1 MGIVIETLSSVQF
14 DIMRATEVLQSKG
27 AATIDSQTFIIE
39 HQIDSAGT
47 VNPDERIYTDAIFQ
61 YLTGASSIKNGSN
74 DKIITPSSTES
85 VPKSFFYVVRNG
97 LGPLR
102 EGSEEEAENFYNFYV
117 ETANDYNSGT
127 FRVIMIVALIV
138 LLISDMILIP
148 IVFQVHKTN
157 DRVLAFFGYIPIS
170 EISELAAKCE
180 QYMQNYIEDH
190 KANKDFSYESEE
202 EIENSRAQNAD
213 NSYLDQSQSHSQN
226 PDEVVEGDSVNPET
240 SMHLDVSERIEA
252 SPVTDFQN
260 RQNTLNVPNSSQR
273 KPTGKTTN
281 GVSETSAMNV
291 KTNAFNSPET
301 SKIQLNKSHGNK
313 EDGKRTPKE
322 EDRRREEELDLE
334 IANDRSTKLLNSRN
348 NRRASV
354 VIQFVIIAAIFGVY
368 FLVDY
373 IVVELEFLD
382 NVKKSLEHMKLTS
395 ERMPMIKYIQA
406 FTLEEISTPN
416 LTALYAFPLDKTY
429 TRTNSK

>member
-1 MGIVIETLSSVQF
+1 
-14 DIMRATEVLQSKG
+14 MRATEVLQSKG
-27 AATIDSQTFIIE
+27 AASIDSDQFVIQY
-39 HQIDSAGT
+39 QIDNNGGS
-47 VNPDERIYTDAIFQ
+47 NSDYRIYTDAVFQ
-61 YLTGASSIKNGSN
+61 YITAASAIRNGSN
-74 DKIITPSSTES
+74 TQIKSTSATES
-85 VPKSFFYVVRNG
+85 TPKNFFFVKRNG
-97 LGPLR
+97 MGPLR
-102 EGSEEEAENFYNFYV
+102 KGSQDEAQNFYNFYV
-117 ETANDYNSGT
+117 KTADDYNSGT

-190 KANKDFSYESEE
+190 KENKDFSYESEE
-202 EIENSRAQNAD
+202 DIENSRAQNAD
-213 NSYLDQSQSHSQN
+213 NSYLDQSQSQN
-226 PDEVVEGDSVNPET
+226 NEEEVVEGDSVNPEN
-240 SMHLDVSERIEA
+240 SMQLDMSERVEA
-252 SPVTDFQN
+252 SPVTDFHNN

-273 KPTGKTTN
+273 KPTTKTVN

-291 KTNAFNSPET
+291 KTHAFNSPET
-301 SKIQLNKSHGNK
+301 SKVQLNKSHMGMGNK
-313 EDGKRTPKE
+313 EDGKKTPKE
-322 EDRRREEELDLE
+322 EDRRKEEEIDLE

-354 VIQFVIIAAIFGVY
+354 VIQFVIIACIFGVY

-382 NVKKSLEHMKLTS
+382 NVKKCLEHMKLTS

-406 FTLEEISTPN
+406 FTLEEIAEPD
-416 LTALYAFPLDKTY
+416 LGLLYTYPL
-429 TRTNSK
+429 TNSNKNIH

>member
-1 MGIVIETLSSVQF
+1 
-14 DIMRATEVLQSKG
+14 MRATEVLQSKG
-27 AATIDSQTFIIE
+27 AATIDSQSFKIE
-39 HQIDSAGT
+39 SQVDNVGT
-47 VNPDERIYTDAIFQ
+47 VSVSPRIYTDALFQ
-61 YLTGASSIKNGSN
+61 QVTHASSIRSASN
-74 DKIITPSSTES
+74 TSIISTSSTDAI
-85 VPKSFFYVVRNG
+85 PKNFFYLVRNG

-102 EGSEEEAENFYNFYV
+102 VGSETEAENFYNFYV
-117 ETANDYNSGT
+117 KTANDYNSGT
-127 FRVIMIVALIV
+127 FRIIMIVALIV

-157 DRVLAFFGYIPIS
+157 DRVLAFFGFIPIS
-170 EISELAAKCE
+170 EINELAAKCE

-190 KANKDFSYESEE
+190 KVNKDFSYESEE

-213 NSYLDQSQSHSQN
+213 NSYLDQSQSQN

-240 SMHLDVSERIEA
+240 SMQLDMSERVEA
-252 SPVTDFQN
+252 SPVTDFHKN

-273 KPTGKTTN
+273 KQNGKTGN

-291 KTNAFNSPET
+291 KTNAFHSPET
-301 SKIQLNKSHGNK
+301 SKVQLNKTQNVSRA

-322 EDRRREEELDLE
+322 EDKRREEELDLE

-354 VIQFVIIAAIFGVY
+354 VIQFVIIAAVFGVY

-373 IVVELEFLD
+373 IVVELEFLN

-395 ERMPMIKYIQA
+395 ERMSMIKYIQT
-406 FTLEEISTPN
+406 FTLEEIAVPN
-416 LTALYAFPLDKTY
+416 KITLYRYPDPNCKNLLKLF
-429 TRTNSK
+429 